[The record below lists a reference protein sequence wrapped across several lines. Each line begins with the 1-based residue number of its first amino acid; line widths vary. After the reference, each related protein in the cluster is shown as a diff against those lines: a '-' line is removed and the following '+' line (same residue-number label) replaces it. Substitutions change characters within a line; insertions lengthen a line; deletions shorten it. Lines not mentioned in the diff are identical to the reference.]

1 MAGQTAAARWGRRPL
16 ALSLTGARSEL
27 GRVLAALPT
36 PAAGPHAAVHINLAG
51 QQANT
56 LLHDGH
62 AWQDFPRLLLAS
74 TRRALRSAK
83 AAGAASFVH
92 ASFAFVRAVEHG
104 ARLDDP
110 LAFCVAAILQ
120 AEALVL
126 SGTLPGSVV
135 RLGYLYGPHSADLRA
150 YKTAFGLMR
159 PYWSGDEQA
168 QQHHLHQHDAARALL
183 AAARAQ
189 ASGKTWYATDG
200 QAASFEALMD
210 GFAHRVGCKR
220 PLHLPRLSA
229 PLARV
234 IICTEHM
241 QQTALAMPKA
251 APSPLVPRWRP
262 CFGDHDAGL
271 DQVIQTWQQAG

>member
-1 MAGQTAAARWGRRPL
+1 M
-16 ALSLTGARSEL
+16 ALSLTGVRSEL
-27 GRVLAALPT
+27 GQVLAALPM

-62 AWQDFPRLLLAS
+62 AWQDFPRLLLAG
-74 TRRALRSAK
+74 TRRALHSAS

-92 ASFAFVRAVEHG
+92 ASFAFVRAVEQG
-104 ARLDDP
+104 ARLDEP
-110 LAFCVAAILQ
+110 LASCVAAILQ

-126 SGTLPGSVV
+126 SGPLPASVV

-159 PYWSGDEQA
+159 PYWSGDEHA
-168 QQHHLHQHDAARALL
+168 PQHHLHQHDAASALL
-183 AAARAQ
+183 EAARAG

-200 QAASFEALMD
+200 HAASFEAFMD
-210 GFAHRVGCKR
+210 AFAHCVGCTR

-229 PLARV
+229 PLARI
-234 IICTEHM
+234 IICKEHM
-241 QQTALAMPKA
+241 QQTALAMPGA

-262 CFGDHDAGL
+262 RFRDHHTGL
-271 DQVIQTWQQAG
+271 EQVIQAWQEAG